1 VKVISVIVKVSSSE
15 IRIGLSTSSSF
26 VTLKYLLV
34 TVLATVV
41 RQSSENSCVT
51 YHNLLWF
58 RWCTCSLVLS
68 RLLITIVLI

>member
-1 VKVISVIVKVSSSE
+1 MKVISVIVKVSSSE
-15 IRIGLSTSSSF
+15 IRIGLSSSF

-51 YHNLLWF
+51 YHNLL
-58 RWCTCSLVLS
+58 
-68 RLLITIVLI
+68 

>member
-51 YHNLLWF
+51 YHNLL
-58 RWCTCSLVLS
+58 
-68 RLLITIVLI
+68 